1 MTAVRR
7 PLLCQFTMRKFLAL
21 LLSLTTLVATQVHA
35 QKFPNLALTPP
46 MGWNSWN
53 KFAGNINED
62 LIRQTA
68 DAMATNGMRD
78 AGYVYIVVD
87 DCWEAMQRD
96 KLGNIVADPK
106 KFPSG
111 MKALGD
117 YLHAKGFQVGIHNC
131 AGTKTCAGY
140 PGGRGHEFQ
149 DALTYASWGVDFLK
163 YDWCE
168 HGTANSEETYKTMRD
183 GLATAGRPIVFSL
196 CEWGDTKP
204 WLWAKDIG
212 HLWRTTGDIFNCF
225 DCVHSNDT
233 WNSFGVMQ
241 ILDKQD
247 GLREYAGP
255 GHWNDPDMLEV
266 GNGMA
271 VNEERAHFSMWCMLA
286 APLIAGNDMQT
297 MNADTRA
304 VLTNP
309 EAIAVDQDKL
319 GVQGFKYSAKAGVEI
334 WFKPLADGD
343 WAMTI
348 LNRSQLTQKVSFDWA
363 NENVTDK
370 FAQRAANFSTT
381 TYSLRDLWLKK
392 DAGKTKDILSAEIP
406 GHDALMLRLKNESS
420 PAATPAAPQK
430 IIRIKAGGAEP
441 FTDADGN
448 LWEADHGFADGETL
462 ARAEDLAVAN
472 TKNPALYRSERY
484 GMTAFSLPLANGKYM
499 VKLHFAE
506 TYEELNSAGLR
517 VFSFNVAGHE
527 FKDFDLF
534 AKAGG
539 MQRAYVESVP
549 VEITS
554 GKLDITFTPNIENP
568 EINGIE
574 IIPQM

>member
-1 MTAVRR
+1 MKKTT
-7 PLLCQFTMRKFLAL
+7 LLLLAL
-21 LLSLTTLVATQVHA
+21 AAFATVNAHA
-35 QKFPNLALTPP
+35 QKFTGLALTPP

-87 DCWEAMQRD
+87 DCWEAKDRD
-96 KLGNIVADPK
+96 KAGNIVADPN
-106 KFPSG
+106 KFPGG

-117 YLHAKGFQVGIHNC
+117 YLHAKGFKFGIHNC
-131 AGTKTCAGY
+131 AGTKTCAGF

-212 HLWRTTGDIFNCF
+212 HLWRTTGDIYNCF
-225 DCVHSNDT
+225 DCVYDHGT
-233 WNSFGVMQ
+233 WNSFGVLQ

-247 GLREYAGP
+247 GLRQYAGP

-266 GNGMA
+266 GNGMP
-271 VNEERAHFSMWCMLA
+271 VNEERAHFAMWCMLA
-286 APLIAGNDMQT
+286 APLMAGNDMQN
-297 MNADTRA
+297 MSPETRA
-304 VLTNP
+304 ILTNP
-309 EAIAVDQDKL
+309 EAIAVDQDTL
-319 GVQGFKYSAKAGVEI
+319 GVQGFKYSAKDGVET

-343 WAMTI
+343 WAMCV
-348 LNRSQLTQKVSFDWA
+348 LNRNKAARKFSFDWA
-363 NENVTDK
+363 NEKVTDGL
-370 FAQRAANFSTT
+370 AGRDAGFSTNTYALHNLWTQKSVDT
-381 TYSLRDLWLKK
+381 TGQPL
-392 DAGKTKDILSAEIP
+392 ATEIP
-406 GHDALMLRLKNESS
+406 GHDVLMLRLKNGPPGSS
-420 PAATPAAPQK
+420 EAAPAK
-430 IIRIKAGGAEP
+430 SRPIIRIKAGVDAP
-441 FTDADGN
+441 FTDNEGN
-448 LWEADHGFADGETL
+448 VWEADHGFVGGDTERRDENL
-462 ARAEDLAVAN
+462 PVAN
-472 TKNPALYRSERY
+472 TKDPALYRTERY
-484 GMTAFSLPLANGKYM
+484 GMTAFSQPLANGKYT

-506 TYEELNSAGLR
+506 TYEEMNAPGLR
-517 VFSFNVAGHE
+517 VFSFNVQGRE
-527 FKDFDLF
+527 FKDLDLF

-539 MQRAYVESVP
+539 LQRAYVESIP
-549 VEITS
+549 VDITG
-554 GKLDITFTPNIENP
+554 GKLDITFTAGVENP

-574 IIPQM
+574 IIPQP

>member
-1 MTAVRR
+1 MNKLTAI
-7 PLLCQFTMRKFLAL
+7 LLTLAAFADVNL
-21 LLSLTTLVATQVHA
+21 HA

-78 AGYVYIVVD
+78 AGYVYVVVD

-117 YLHAKGFQVGIHNC
+117 YLHAKGFKFGIHNC
-131 AGTKTCAGY
+131 AGTKTCAGF

-168 HGTANSEETYKTMRD
+168 HGTANSQETYKTMRD

-212 HLWRTTGDIFNCF
+212 HLWRTTGDIYNCF
-225 DCVHSNDT
+225 DCVYDHGT
-233 WNSFGVMQ
+233 WKSWGVMQ
-241 ILDKQD
+241 ILDMQN

-266 GNGMA
+266 GNGMVA
-271 VNEERAHFSMWCMLA
+271 NEDRAHFAMWCMLA
-286 APLIAGNDMQT
+286 APLIAGNDMNN
-297 MNADTRA
+297 MSAETREI
-304 VLTNP
+304 LTNP

-319 GVQGFKYSAKAGVEI
+319 GIQGLKYSAKDGVEI

-343 WAMTI
+343 WVMCV
-348 LNRSQLTQKVSFDWA
+348 LNRSTNAQNFTFDWKSEKV
-363 NENVTDK
+363 NET
-370 FAQRAANFSTT
+370 FAKRDANFSTT
-381 TYSLRDLWLKK
+381 TYSLRNLWTKK
-392 DAGKTKDILSAEIP
+392 EAGTTKETLAAEIP
-406 GHDALMLRLKNESS
+406 GHDVLMLRLGNPNAAS
-420 PAATPAAPQK
+420 ATPAQPQK
-430 IIRIKAGGAEP
+430 IIRIKAGVTVP

-448 LWEADHGFADGETL
+448 VWLPDQGFADGETEQRDENL
-462 ARAEDLAVAN
+462 PIAN
-472 TKNPALYRSERY
+472 TKNSALYRTERW
-484 GMTAFSLPLANGKYM
+484 GMTSFSYPLPNGKYT

-506 TYEELNSAGLR
+506 TYEELNTPGTR
-517 VFSFNVAGHE
+517 VFSYNVAGHE
-527 FKDFDLF
+527 FKDFDVF
-534 AKAGG
+534 VKSGG
-539 MQRAYVESVP
+539 LQHAYVESVP
-549 VEITS
+549 VDITG
-554 GKLDITFTPNIENP
+554 GKLDITFTANVQNP

-574 IIPQM
+574 IIPTP